1 MDEEY
6 VRCIQQFA
14 SLEVGGQAASGG
26 TSSPLPALL
35 GSLTGSTGTSG
46 SSGKAEI
53 VAQLLGELIG
63 GSGGN
68 IAGLTSQNSGFLSNK
83 GMDEEA
89 MAQYLAQNR
98 FAAENLVWESDE
110 NGNKVIR
117 LDEKQWN
124 LVQTLEMNLFYDD
137 GEGYIDLGLDNV
149 FSFNDHGD
157 LLAPDGS
164 TWLAIA
170 EHPVAYYHVST
181 VDDGENYTITGRVP
195 VLYNGE
201 RAELLLSFD
210 HENPYGWIAGVRM
223 IYGEE
228 ETETVAKSDLELQ
241 EGDVLEFLCDY
252 YSYDGEYQ
260 DSYLMGEPLV
270 VGTEE
275 LMISNVPLEGKTKA
289 TYRFTDIY
297 QQHYWT
303 QAINEDL

>member
-1 MDEEY
+1 
-6 VRCIQQFA
+6 
-14 SLEVGGQAASGG
+14 
-26 TSSPLPALL
+26 
-35 GSLTGSTGTSG
+35 
-46 SSGKAEI
+46 
-53 VAQLLGELIG
+53 
-63 GSGGN
+63 
-68 IAGLTSQNSGFLSNK
+68 
-83 GMDEEA
+83 MDEEA

-157 LLAPDGS
+157 LLVPDGS
-164 TWLAIA
+164 TWLAIE

-223 IYGEE
+223 IYSEE
-228 ETETVAKSDLELQ
+228 ETEKIGRAHV
-241 EGDVLEFLCDY
+241 
-252 YSYDGEYQ
+252 
-260 DSYLMGEPLV
+260 
-270 VGTEE
+270 
-275 LMISNVPLEGKTKA
+275 
-289 TYRFTDIY
+289 
-297 QQHYWT
+297 
-303 QAINEDL
+303 

>member
-1 MDEEY
+1 M
-6 VRCIQQFA
+6 
-14 SLEVGGQAASGG
+14 
-26 TSSPLPALL
+26 
-35 GSLTGSTGTSG
+35 
-46 SSGKAEI
+46 
-53 VAQLLGELIG
+53 VAQLLGELL
-63 GSGGN
+63 GGN
-68 IAGLTSQNSGFLSNK
+68 VGNISGLTSQNTGFLSNK

-98 FAAENLVWESDE
+98 FAAENLVWNTDE
-110 NGNKVIR
+110 NGNTVMR
-117 LDEKQWN
+117 LEKEQWD

-149 FSFNDHGD
+149 FSFNDNGD

-164 TWLAIA
+164 TWLAID
-170 EHPVAYYHVST
+170 ENPVAYYHVST

-210 HENPYGWIAGVRM
+210 NANPYGWIAGIRM
-223 IYGEE
+223 IYSEE

-252 YSYDGEYQ
+252 YGYDGEYQ
-260 DSYLMGEPLV
+260 DSYLMGEPLI

-275 LMISNVPLEGKTKA
+275 LMISNVPLDGKTKA

-303 QAINEDL
+303 EALE